1 MKNNN
6 NNNIKLKE
14 PTLSFFKI
22 NSSETAG
29 VLKTKKYV
37 DEFFEQKF
45 LDEYFSKKNTKKK

>member
-6 NNNIKLKE
+6 NNNNNNNDNIKLQE

-29 VLKTKKYV
+29 VLKTRKYV
-37 DEFFEQKF
+37 DEFFIAI
-45 LDEYFSKKNTKKK
+45 S